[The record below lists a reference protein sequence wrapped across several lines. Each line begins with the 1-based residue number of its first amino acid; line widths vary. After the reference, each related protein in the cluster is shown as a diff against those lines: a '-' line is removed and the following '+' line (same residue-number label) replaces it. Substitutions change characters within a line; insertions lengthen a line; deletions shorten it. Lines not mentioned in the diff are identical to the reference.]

1 MKIVIQRVSQASVK
15 VNNEIVGEIKNGLLL
30 LVGVTHNDTSF
41 DVDYLVK
48 KIINMRIFE
57 DENGKMNI
65 SLLQK
70 GYDILSVSQF
80 TLFAQTERGNRPGF
94 SDAAKP
100 EQAKKLFEEFNAK
113 IRGWNVKV
121 ETGIFGAMMEVSL
134 INEGPV
140 TIIIDSKKKG

>member
-30 LVGVTHNDTSF
+30 LVGVTHDDTSF

-113 IRGWNVKV
+113 IREKNVKV

>member
-30 LVGVTHNDTSF
+30 LVGVTHDDTSF
-41 DVDYLVK
+41 DVNYLVK

>member
-30 LVGVTHNDTSF
+30 LVGVTHDDTSF